1 MNACAPVSA
10 CAATGKR
17 RCHELAVVVT
27 DVIMTLARER
37 ARGGAVAL
45 DDIERIANL
54 VGGGTMLLDTA
65 YVRQEEACR
74 KDHSQPRGNIGARS
88 NPFQRLMVRP
98 FEHLLAGESAVFQRG
113 YLANYFEFLEHAFD
127 KRLAPFERHCRAIIQ
142 ALMVVHGNNLT
153 WDHFYGDARTIKTLG
168 GALKLL
174 AAYLDSQEGQRIW
187 HACLVRPTPE
197 MPQPSIAQ
205 IDQIRHALLETARGL
220 AAAE

>member
-1 MNACAPVSA
+1 MAMI
-10 CAATGKR
+10 
-17 RCHELAVVVT
+17 VT

-37 ARGGAVAL
+37 ARDGVISL
-45 DDIERIANL
+45 DDVGRIAGL
-54 VGGGTMLLDTA
+54 VSGGTMLLDTA

-74 KDHSQPRGNIGARS
+74 KDHSQPKGNIGARS

-113 YLANYFEFLEHAFD
+113 YLNNYFEFLEHAFE
-127 KRLAPFERHCRAIIQ
+127 KRLEPFERHCRSIIQ

-153 WDHFYGDARTIKTLG
+153 WDQFYADPRTIKTLG

-174 AAYLDSQEGQRIW
+174 GAYLAGHEGQRVW
-187 HACLVRPTPE
+187 HACLIRPTPE
-197 MPQPSIAQ
+197 MPQPSIGQ
-205 IDQIRHALLETARGL
+205 IDQIRLALLETARGL

>member
-1 MNACAPVSA
+1 MAMI
-10 CAATGKR
+10 
-17 RCHELAVVVT
+17 VT

-37 ARGGAVAL
+37 ARDGVISL
-45 DDIERIANL
+45 DDVGRIAGL
-54 VGGGTMLLDTA
+54 VSGGTMLLDTA

-74 KDHSQPRGNIGARS
+74 KDHSQPKGNIGARS

-113 YLANYFEFLEHAFD
+113 YLNNY
-127 KRLAPFERHCRAIIQ
+127 FERHCRSIIQ

-153 WDHFYGDARTIKTLG
+153 WDQFYADPRTIKTLG

-174 AAYLDSQEGQRIW
+174 GAYLAGHEGQRVW
-187 HACLVRPTPE
+187 HACLIRPTPE
-197 MPQPSIAQ
+197 MPQPSIGQ
-205 IDQIRHALLETARGL
+205 IDQIRLALLETARGL